1 MTEENKN
8 LNPQAEGSNT
18 ASGSSDFRTVIEEDI
33 LSSNGSDFDSDF
45 DYSSDEE
52 WSEKDYEISRLIN
65 EIKRLE
71 SEMKILDKSYETKLE
86 KWKKMPD
93 NSEGERE
100 LKKEIEKEG
109 KEYNAKVAENKKLL
123 EKFFELK
130 KERERNK
137 ELSASTA
144 KGKEIIKAEITKE
157 LTEAKEIFANFQVS
171 KASKEEI
178 SRKAKKKLE
187 SLEREGL
194 IQIPMKKYLIFRI
207 GEPGGTTWKK
217 SEELREKLEETVLK
231 LVDKT
236 TDDLEKAKKK
246 VLKKMDALI
255 ETRNQEVAEAKEAIA
270 KMESTIEGLKL
281 TNRKQKEK
289 SNREKSEADKEI
301 SKLQEGIK
309 ELNEQL
315 KEYQKE
321 KEDAENFF
329 KKQREARL
337 KKEMDGQGNIKS
349 PIQDPQAKIKKLEK
363 DIDDLEMELKIV
375 RSDRDLTKGEVKNLK
390 SELEREIESWGT
402 KLINKEKELED
413 EKEIYEQKLKTW
425 QETYNWA
432 EERRKKAEVE
442 VEKIKE
448 NRDEI
453 EEERDDLLTKNKE
466 LKDKREKAEA
476 EARKWKSEYESE
488 KALHEPTWIQKGM
501 KFLGVEKLQNAIA
514 TSASIAGCFVIL
526 WGVSWMWKN
535 VIKETWKNF
544 KGEPAEEPRP
554 RKKEKVR
561 YEDYE
566 EIVESKEKPQSLPEK
581 QPTIIINNS
590 TPAEKEPNQ
599 SAAISKEGGNNG
611 EISTQISSEKTD
623 PIREEK
629 AEVEK
634 PAKESKNGK
643 KAKKK
648 KNKKKVKDDSS

>member
-18 ASGSSDFRTVIEEDI
+18 ASGSSSFRTEIEEDI
-33 LSSNGSDFDSDF
+33 LTSDGSDYDSDF
-45 DYSSDEE
+45 DYSSEEE

-65 EIKRLE
+65 EIERLE
-71 SEMKILDKSYETKLE
+71 SEMKILNKSYETKLE

-109 KEYNAKVAENKKLL
+109 KEYNAKVAEKKKLL

-187 SLEREGL
+187 SLEQKGL

-236 TDDLEKAKKK
+236 TTDLEKAKKK
-246 VLKKMDALI
+246 VLKKMDAVI
-255 ETRNQEVAEAKEAIA
+255 EAREKEVTQAKKAIEALEIVNRERKEEIKDLKAKSTREINNLQESIKELKKALVEYENKKKEFEKDAKKYFQNE
-270 KMESTIEGLKL
+270 KNWLKPDMPEG
-281 TNRKQKEK
+281 EK
-289 SNREKSEADKEI
+289 SNTDLTPYLEEINKLKFNGKWALEGWNSEKKKVERLENELKRETDRLTKDLTDKEAELARKMKI
-301 SKLQEGIK
+301 ANELQIKLNAEIRDWEAK
-309 ELNEQL
+309 
-315 KEYQKE
+315 YQK
-321 KEDAENFF
+321 
-329 KKQREARL
+329 
-337 KKEMDGQGNIKS
+337 
-349 PIQDPQAKIKKLEK
+349 
-363 DIDDLEMELKIV
+363 
-375 RSDRDLTKGEVKNLK
+375 T
-390 SELEREIESWGT
+390 
-402 KLINKEKELED
+402 
-413 EKEIYEQKLKTW
+413 
-425 QETYNWA
+425 
-432 EERRKKAEVE
+432 KAE
-442 VEKIKE
+442 
-448 NRDEI
+448 RDEI

-466 LKDKREKAEA
+466 LKEKREKAEA
-476 EARKWKSEYESE
+476 EARKWKDEYERE

-514 TSASIAGCFVIL
+514 TSVSIAGVFVIL

-599 SAAISKEGGNNG
+599 SAAISKEGKSNG

>member
-1 MTEENKN
+1 
-8 LNPQAEGSNT
+8 
-18 ASGSSDFRTVIEEDI
+18 
-33 LSSNGSDFDSDF
+33 
-45 DYSSDEE
+45 
-52 WSEKDYEISRLIN
+52 
-65 EIKRLE
+65 
-71 SEMKILDKSYETKLE
+71 
-86 KWKKMPD
+86 MPD

-375 RSDRDLTKGEVKNLK
+375 RSDRNLTKGEVKNLK
-390 SELEREIESWGT
+390 SELEREIES
-402 KLINKEKELED
+402 
-413 EKEIYEQKLKTW
+413 
-425 QETYNWA
+425 
-432 EERRKKAEVE
+432 
-442 VEKIKE
+442 
-448 NRDEI
+448 
-453 EEERDDLLTKNKE
+453 
-466 LKDKREKAEA
+466 
-476 EARKWKSEYESE
+476 
-488 KALHEPTWIQKGM
+488 
-501 KFLGVEKLQNAIA
+501 
-514 TSASIAGCFVIL
+514 
-526 WGVSWMWKN
+526 
-535 VIKETWKNF
+535 
-544 KGEPAEEPRP
+544 
-554 RKKEKVR
+554 
-561 YEDYE
+561 
-566 EIVESKEKPQSLPEK
+566 
-581 QPTIIINNS
+581 
-590 TPAEKEPNQ
+590 
-599 SAAISKEGGNNG
+599 
-611 EISTQISSEKTD
+611 
-623 PIREEK
+623 
-629 AEVEK
+629 
-634 PAKESKNGK
+634 
-643 KAKKK
+643 
-648 KNKKKVKDDSS
+648 

>member
-1 MTEENKN
+1 
-8 LNPQAEGSNT
+8 
-18 ASGSSDFRTVIEEDI
+18 
-33 LSSNGSDFDSDF
+33 
-45 DYSSDEE
+45 
-52 WSEKDYEISRLIN
+52 
-65 EIKRLE
+65 
-71 SEMKILDKSYETKLE
+71 
-86 KWKKMPD
+86 MPD

-270 KMESTIEGLKL
+270 KKESTIEGLKL
-281 TNRKQKEK
+281 TKRKQKEK
-289 SNREKSEADKEI
+289 TNREKYEADKEI

-390 SELEREIESWGT
+390 SELEREIES
-402 KLINKEKELED
+402 
-413 EKEIYEQKLKTW
+413 
-425 QETYNWA
+425 
-432 EERRKKAEVE
+432 
-442 VEKIKE
+442 
-448 NRDEI
+448 
-453 EEERDDLLTKNKE
+453 
-466 LKDKREKAEA
+466 
-476 EARKWKSEYESE
+476 
-488 KALHEPTWIQKGM
+488 
-501 KFLGVEKLQNAIA
+501 
-514 TSASIAGCFVIL
+514 
-526 WGVSWMWKN
+526 
-535 VIKETWKNF
+535 
-544 KGEPAEEPRP
+544 
-554 RKKEKVR
+554 
-561 YEDYE
+561 
-566 EIVESKEKPQSLPEK
+566 
-581 QPTIIINNS
+581 
-590 TPAEKEPNQ
+590 
-599 SAAISKEGGNNG
+599 
-611 EISTQISSEKTD
+611 
-623 PIREEK
+623 
-629 AEVEK
+629 
-634 PAKESKNGK
+634 
-643 KAKKK
+643 
-648 KNKKKVKDDSS
+648 